1 MSNYNITD
9 EEAKKQLES
18 GYDKAKDILNNS
30 DKLEKFLQDLETK
43 LKMIPKLGENLS
55 KIPIMVSLVR
65 SYVKKEYTKIPMGS
79 IIAIV
84 SALLYFVSP
93 IDLIPDFIPV
103 AGYSDD
109 VAVILVCWQYVKK
122 DIEEYGRWR
131 DQNSV
136 VIND

>member
-1 MSNYNITD
+1 MSNYITD

-43 LKMIPKLGENLS
+43 LKMIPKLGEELS

-79 IIAIV
+79 VIAIV
-84 SALLYFVSP
+84 SALVYFVSP

-109 VAVILVCWQYVKK
+109 VAVILACWHYVKK

-131 DQNSV
+131 EQNSV